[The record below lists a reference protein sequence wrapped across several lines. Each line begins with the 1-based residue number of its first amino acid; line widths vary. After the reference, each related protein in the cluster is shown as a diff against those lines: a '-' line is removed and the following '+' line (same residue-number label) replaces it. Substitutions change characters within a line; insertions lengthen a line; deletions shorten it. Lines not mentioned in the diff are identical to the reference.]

1 MVIAYLNPPSSP
13 SSWTAIPVVFIE
25 SKNSN
30 PSKFCNSL
38 IASSRFS
45 NVNDRTNAL
54 SLLAIVSNYNNAV
67 DSIEEMKTE
76 NEKLKADKEELLKVN
91 GKLFQKI
98 GFEKDEEDS
107 TTEETKD
114 DVEEIK
120 IEDII
125 DEKGDLKDE

>member
-1 MVIAYLNPPSSP
+1 ML
-13 SSWTAIPVVFIE
+13 
-25 SKNSN
+25 SKEE
-30 PSKFCNSL
+30 FETL
-38 IASSRFS
+38 INKVKDGLDETTS
-45 NVNDRTNAL
+45 AL
-54 SLLAIVSNYNNAV
+54 ISEDLLAIISNYNNAV

-98 GFEKDEEDS
+98 GFEKEEEAS
-107 TTEETKD
+107 TEENKEE
-114 DVEEIK
+114 VEEIK